1 MPFYIAKGRL
11 LHLKRAPFTTQK
23 GIFCNAKDHLLKS
36 NWEITLQETPS
47 IPFSHNIIT
56 ALVF

>member
-23 GIFCNAKDHLLKS
+23 GIFCNAKDALLKN
-36 NWEITLQETPS
+36 NWEITLHETSSYPVPS
-47 IPFSHNIIT
+47 
-56 ALVF
+56 